1 MSGAIH
7 GRDDRRRSRVS
18 RICVDPLMMLILMGL
33 LVALVVPN
41 ILLRPTRATVG
52 AIALIVAGLGCLAIA
67 KTSLWRQGI
76 WTSWGSGRMTKGYA
90 ILYKWGWVGI
100 GSGVVL
106 LLLTWRL
113 TL

>member
-1 MSGAIH
+1 
-7 GRDDRRRSRVS
+7 
-18 RICVDPLMMLILMGL
+18 MMLILMGL

-106 LLLTWRL
+106 LLLTLRL
-113 TL
+113 TV

>member
-7 GRDDRRRSRVS
+7 GRDDRRRSRPS